1 MEELKSLLEELRPD
15 IDFDNEKQLVTN
27 RVLESFDIIN
37 LVSELDDEFDIKI
50 KPADLIPENF
60 NSGEA
65 MWKMIQRLQDE
76 DF

>member
-15 IDFDNEKQLVTN
+15 IDFDNEKELVTN

-60 NSGEA
+60 NSVEA

>member
-60 NSGEA
+60 NSVEA

>member
-60 NSGEA
+60 NSVEA
-65 MWKMIQRLQDE
+65 MWEMIQRLQDE